1 MNSGSSD
8 PSAIIALM
16 APVILMCWIIG
27 AAIIIVPFWQIFKKA
42 GMAPAL
48 SFLMIV
54 PLANLV
60 MLYVLAFSQWKTPA
74 PSPYDIAAYPPPPP
88 PPSPYEAP
96 PQA

>member
-1 MNSGSSD
+1 MNSGNPD

-27 AAIIIVPFWQIFKKA
+27 AAIIVVPFWQIFKKA

-48 SFLMIV
+48 SFLMVV

-60 MLYVLAFSQWKTPA
+60 MLYVLAFSQWKTPVVPVYA
-74 PSPYDIAAYPPPPP
+74 TAGYPPPP

>member
-1 MNSGSSD
+1 MNSGNPD
-8 PSAIIALM
+8 PSALFALM

-27 AAIIIVPFWQIFKKA
+27 AAIVIVPFWQIFKKA

-48 SFLMIV
+48 SFLMVV

-60 MLYVLAFSQWKTPA
+60 MLYVLAFSPWKTPVV
-74 PSPYDIAAYPPPPP
+74 PAYATAGYPPP
-88 PPSPYEAP
+88 PPSPYEAL

>member
-1 MNSGSSD
+1 MNSGNPD

-16 APVILMCWIIG
+16 APVILMCWVIF
-27 AAIIIVPFWQIFKKA
+27 AAIVIVPFWQIFKKA

-48 SFLMIV
+48 SFLMVV

-60 MLYVLAFSQWKTPA
+60 TLYVLAFSPWKTPVV
-74 PSPYDIAAYPPPPP
+74 PAYATAGYPPPP

>member
-1 MNSGSSD
+1 
-8 PSAIIALM
+8 M

-27 AAIIIVPFWQIFKKA
+27 AAIIVVPFWQIFKKA

-48 SFLMIV
+48 SFLMVV

-60 MLYVLAFSQWKTPA
+60 MLYVLAFSQWKTPVVPVYA
-74 PSPYDIAAYPPPPP
+74 TAGYPPPP